1 MESKQLRIPDDP
13 TGIAEPHDVLAAE
26 DFAMPSGPDR
36 LAAKLRHGSTRGPLV
51 AFAAAVLAGLLVSK
65 RRRARASR

>member
-1 MESKQLRIPDDP
+1 MESDQLRLPSDP

-36 LAAKLRHGSTRGPLV
+36 LVARLRHGSARAPLL
-51 AFAAAVLAGLLVSK
+51 AFAAAVLAGLVVAA
-65 RRRARASR
+65 RRRR

>member
-1 MESKQLRIPDDP
+1 MESDQLHLPSDP

-36 LAAKLRHGSTRGPLV
+36 LAAKLRHGSVRAPLV
-51 AFAAAVLAGLLVSK
+51 ALIAAVLAGLLVAA
-65 RRRARASR
+65 RRRH